1 MVKLFEHPLSPY
13 VQKVKLALLEKGIP
27 FETEIPDI
35 LAGGSAE
42 FAATNPRLE
51 IPALVDGDVKVFDS
65 TIILEYLEDK
75 WPSPAMLPSSPA
87 ERARVR
93 MIEELCDTYYE
104 AVNWAMYEIRVFKR
118 ATGDLA
124 ETLLARA
131 GEQVAGINARLER
144 ELAGRQYFNGTAF
157 GWGDLSVFPAVNAA
171 AFNGFPPAASSA
183 LEGWLERV
191 RVRPSAQK
199 VMASAAESMTGF
211 DMLPQLIESG
221 HFVRE
226 YRDHRLE
233 WMMRSGGAQIVLD
246 GMTKRNIRF
255 SVELS

>member
-1 MVKLFEHPLSPY
+1 MLKLFEHPLSPY

-27 FETEIPDI
+27 FETEMPDI

-42 FAATNPRLE
+42 FATTNPRLE

-75 WPSPAMLPSSPA
+75 WPTPPMLPSSPA

-93 MIEELCDTYYE
+93 MLEEICDTYYE
-104 AVNWAMYEIRVFKR
+104 AVNWAMYEVRVFKR
-118 ATGDLA
+118 ATGALA

-131 GEQVAGINARLER
+131 GEQVARINARLER
-144 ELAGRQYFNGTAF
+144 ELAGREYFNGTAF

-171 AFNGFPPAASSA
+171 ALSGFPPAAGSA
-183 LEGWLERV
+183 LDRWLDRV
-191 RVRPSAQK
+191 RARTSAQK
-199 VMASAAESMTGF
+199 VMAAAAESMVGF
-211 DMLPQLIESG
+211 DMLPQLVESG

-246 GMTKRNIRF
+246 GMAKRNIRF
-255 SVELS
+255 SIELS

>member
-1 MVKLFEHPLSPY
+1 MLKLFEHPLSPY

-27 FETEIPDI
+27 FETEMPDI

-42 FAATNPRLE
+42 FATTNPRLE

-75 WPSPAMLPSSPA
+75 WPTPPMLPSSPA

-93 MIEELCDTYYE
+93 MLEEICDTYYE
-104 AVNWAMYEIRVFKR
+104 AVNWAMYEVRVFKR
-118 ATGDLA
+118 ATGALA

-131 GEQVAGINARLER
+131 GEQVARINARLER
-144 ELAGRQYFNGTAF
+144 ELAGREYFNGTAF

-171 AFNGFPPAASSA
+171 ALSGFPPAAGSA
-183 LEGWLERV
+183 LDRWLDRV
-191 RVRPSAQK
+191 RARTSAQK
-199 VMASAAESMTGF
+199 VRAAAAESMVGF
-211 DMLPQLIESG
+211 DMLPQLVESG

-246 GMTKRNIRF
+246 GMAKRNIRF
-255 SVELS
+255 SIELS